1 MATNIFGYNMNQY
14 DTIRYRKYIYIYICV
29 CVIKSINYAHS
40 DSKTKVLRR
49 PPSLTEEGSMV
60 LLLHMWPNDFPAA
73 RDLIRAAK
81 SHPVPVVQICPPKK
95 SILQNHQFIS
105 FMTIFLGAVVD
116 TQHVAPIVLQ
126 EPVASNP
133 QKDITRNGFRTPSDK
148 LRKAH
153 DDHWFCPAAVW
164 FSPDF
169 EWFCLCS
176 TQVFGT
182 KVPLFVDDLQF
193 SGSGAKF
200 PMFLWVSWS
209 HLFLDRMSNGNW

>member
-1 MATNIFGYNMNQY
+1 M
-14 DTIRYRKYIYIYICV
+14 CV

-105 FMTIFLGAVVD
+105 FMTIFWG
-116 TQHVAPIVLQ
+116 
-126 EPVASNP
+126 
-133 QKDITRNGFRTPSDK
+133 RWWTPNTLHQSCSK
-148 LRKAH
+148 SQWLATPKRHHKK
-153 DDHWFCPAAVW
+153 WFQDA
-164 FSPDF
+164 
-169 EWFCLCS
+169 L
-176 TQVFGT
+176 
-182 KVPLFVDDLQF
+182 
-193 SGSGAKF
+193 
-200 PMFLWVSWS
+200 
-209 HLFLDRMSNGNW
+209 